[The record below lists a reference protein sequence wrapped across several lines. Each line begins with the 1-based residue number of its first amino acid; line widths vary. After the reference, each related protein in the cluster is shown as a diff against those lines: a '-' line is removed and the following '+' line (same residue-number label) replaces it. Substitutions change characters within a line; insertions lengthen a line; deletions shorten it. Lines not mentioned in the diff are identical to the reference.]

1 MIKAA
6 FCSLNAR
13 GLTISLKVQS
23 RLEHYWLVSKKLLAL
38 VTDSGMVTSA
48 ISHHCAMTPHLQ
60 SKEYVQRG
68 PGFWKIYKIPE
79 FKSKH
84 DYLDDRAL

>member
-23 RLEHYWLVSKKLLAL
+23 RLVHYWLVSKKLLAQIL
-38 VTDSGMVTSA
+38 
-48 ISHHCAMTPHLQ
+48 
-60 SKEYVQRG
+60 E
-68 PGFWKIYKIPE
+68 W
-79 FKSKH
+79 
-84 DYLDDRAL
+84 